1 MQVVEKRTCK
11 ETKAGRVG
19 GPGRREGRQFSWI
32 EVRRCWKNLEQ
43 VRVVGV
49 GWAGG
54 HGRR

>member
-1 MQVVEKRTCK
+1 M
-11 ETKAGRVG
+11 

-32 EVRRCWKNLEQ
+32 QVRRCWKNLEQ

-49 GWAGG
+49 GWARG